1 MDSVLNYPLYDAI
14 VQAFTIPSS
23 GNLSGLAT
31 VMGQIQ
37 LSFKVCLILVAV
49 VMANATRYYR
59 ILQFSGTFWRIR
71 MSPDGIVSLWTLRAS
86 SAVSYLSST
95 FLRSLM

>member
-14 VQAFTIPSS
+14 VQGFSIPGP

-37 LSFKVCLILVAV
+37 KNFKVLP
-49 VMANATRYYR
+49 
-59 ILQFSGTFWRIR
+59 
-71 MSPDGIVSLWTLRAS
+71 SPHCDSCG
-86 SAVSYLSST
+86 
-95 FLRSLM
+95 

>member
-14 VQAFTIPSS
+14 VQGFSIPGP

-37 LSFKVCLILVAV
+37 KNFKVL
-49 VMANATRYYR
+49 
-59 ILQFSGTFWRIR
+59 
-71 MSPDGIVSLWTLRAS
+71 PS
-86 SAVSYLSST
+86 SHCDS
-95 FLRSLM
+95 RR